1 MAGLYNYFT
10 FSDGSIFTPDL
21 ADLAYEAPIFDDQPQ
36 YKGHRARIL
45 DSELSNTSGQIKDR
59 VSVVTNN
66 LKCSVGSGL
75 VVTYTSGSVRL
86 PSGALYAIA
95 AGSITVTNNV
105 TGYYVWVNSAGTIEQ
120 GQTPPVI
127 RVLLAQYTTV
137 SGSITALADIRGGA
151 GYPDIRPVTAS
162 IRSFGGNNATDLTA
176 TSLDAVY
183 GDGEYYFRNF
193 TVPAGVSI
201 TVDKLAKFHCSGNVN
216 IAGTIN
222 IAAWVLGGGGTAYK
236 LNPGVLTSTGTVTSG
251 AGSGGAVS
259 VTATLG
265 GSLVGGE
272 AGSGFG
278 GGSGE
283 AAKSVYNHLV
293 SPVGSGGGAGYIT
306 NNDTTPRQVNNN
318 YGGNGGGCL
327 WIEAAG
333 SITVTG
339 TINVNGSAGA
349 AALDSTGV
357 IFGGCGGG
365 SGGLVLLRSLT
376 SITLGSAGVINA
388 NGGAG
393 GTGISTLASGGGT
406 ITAEPGS
413 GGGGGRV
420 LFFAPSITKS
430 GTVNVNGGAVGGWQ
444 VNATARTNL
453 ALGGCGGSYGGEGG
467 NQLPY
472 EAGDAGVYQEKT
484 FVPIG

>member
-1 MAGLYNYFT
+1 MAGIYDYFT

-59 VSVVTNN
+59 VSIVTNN
-66 LKCSVGSGL
+66 LKCSIGSGL
-75 VVTYTSGSVRL
+75 VVTYTAGSVRL
-86 PSGALYAIA
+86 PSGSLLAIA

-105 TGYYVWVNSAGTIEQ
+105 TGYYVWVNSVGTIEQ

-137 SGSITALADIRGGA
+137 SGTITALADLRGGA

-162 IRSFGGNNATDLTA
+162 IRSFGGNNTTDETA
-176 TSLDAVY
+176 TNGSVY
-183 GDGEYYFRNF
+183 ADGEYYFRNF
-193 TVPAGVSI
+193 TVPSGVAI
-201 TVDKLAKFHCSGNVN
+201 TVDKLAKFHCSGNVT
-216 IAGTIN
+216 IAGSITVN
-222 IAAWVLGGGGTAYK
+222 PWVIGGGGTAYK
-236 LNPGVLTSTGTVTSG
+236 LNSS
-251 AGSGGAVS
+251 SN
-259 VTATLG
+259 G

-283 AAKSVYNHLV
+283 ASKEVYNHLV

-306 NNDTTPRQVNNN
+306 NNNASVQQVSNKF
-318 YGGNGGGCL
+318 GGNGGGCV

-333 SITVTG
+333 PITVSG
-339 TINVNGSAGA
+339 TINANGSAGQDA
-349 AALDSTGV
+349 AIDANTV

-376 SITLGSAGVINA
+376 SITLTSVGVINA

-393 GTGISTLASGGGT
+393 GSGIATNVSTAPTTESVR
-406 ITAEPGS
+406 TAEPGS

-420 LFFAPSITKS
+420 LFYSPSNS
-430 GTVNVNGGAVGGWQ
+430 NAGTINVAGGAVGGW
-444 VNATARTNL
+444 VLNATAFTNRTI
-453 ALGGCGGSYGGEGG
+453 GGCGGSYGGLGG
-467 NQLPY
+467 NQSPFA
-472 EAGDAGVYQEKT
+472 AGASGVVSLKS

>member
-1 MAGLYNYFT
+1 MAGLYDYFT

-59 VSVVTNN
+59 VAIVTNN
-66 LKCSVGSGL
+66 LKCSIGSGL
-75 VVTYTSGSVRL
+75 VVTYTAGSVRL
-86 PSGALYAIA
+86 PAGGLLAIA

-105 TGYYVWVNSAGTIEQ
+105 TGYYVWVNSTGTIEQ

-137 SGSITALADIRGGA
+137 SGSITSLTDLRGGA
-151 GYPDIRPVTAS
+151 GYPDIRPVTTS
-162 IRSFGGNNATDLTA
+162 IRSFGGSNTTDETA
-176 TSLDAVY
+176 VNGASYA
-183 GDGEYYFRNF
+183 DGEYYFRNF
-193 TVPAGVSI
+193 TVPSGVAI
-201 TVDKLAKFHCSGNVN
+201 TVDKLAKFHCSGNVT
-216 IAGTIN
+216 IAGTITV
-222 IAAWVLGGGGTAYK
+222 AAWVTGGGGTTYK
-236 LNPGVLTSTGTVTSG
+236 LNSS
-251 AGSGGAVS
+251 AN
-259 VTATLG
+259 G

-272 AGSGFG
+272 PGAGFG

-283 AAKSVYNHLV
+283 QPKGIYNHLV

-306 NNDTTPRQVNNN
+306 NNNASVQQVNNLFA
-318 YGGNGGGCL
+318 GNGGGCV

-333 SITVTG
+333 SILVTG
-339 TINVNGSAGA
+339 TINANGSDGNN
-349 AALDSTGV
+349 ALIDANTV

-393 GTGISTLASGGGT
+393 GSGVATGASGSGT

-420 LFFAPSITKS
+420 LFFAPTITKT
-430 GTVNVNGGAVGGWQ
+430 GTVNVAGGAVGGWQ
-444 VNATARTNL
+444 QNTTSYTNRTI
-453 ALGGCGGSYGGEGG
+453 GGVGGSYGGLGG
-467 NQLPY
+467 AQAGGVQY
-472 EAGDAGVYQEKT
+472 EAGKVGIYQEKT

>member
-1 MAGLYNYFT
+1 MAGLYDYFT
-10 FSDGSIFTPDL
+10 FSDGYIFTPDI
-21 ADLAYEAPIFDDQPQ
+21 ADLDYEAPIFDDQPQ

-45 DSELSNTSGQIKDR
+45 DSELSNVSGQIKDK
-59 VSVVTNN
+59 VNIATNN
-66 LKCSVGSGL
+66 LKCSIGSGL
-75 VVTYTSGSVRL
+75 VVTYASGSVRL
-86 PSGALYAIA
+86 PSGSLLAIA

-105 TGYYVWVNSAGTIEQ
+105 TGYYVWVNSAGAIEQ

-137 SGSITALADIRGGA
+137 SGSITALADLRGGA

-162 IRSFGGNNATDLTA
+162 IRSFGGNNITDLTA
-176 TSLDAVY
+176 TSTDPIY
-183 GDGEYYFRNF
+183 GDGEYYFRDF

-201 TVDKLAKFHCSGNVN
+201 TIDKLAKFHCSGNVN

-222 IAAWVLGGGGTAYK
+222 VPAWVLGGGGTAYK
-236 LNPGVLTSTGTVTSG
+236 LNPSILNAAGTVTASG
-251 AGSGGAVS
+251 LAVTT
-259 VTATLG
+259 TATLA
-265 GSLVGGE
+265 GSLMGGE

-283 AAKSVYNHLV
+283 ASKSAYNHLV

-306 NNDTTPRQVNNN
+306 NNSNSPQQVTNKFA
-318 YGGNGGGCL
+318 GLGGGCL

-339 TINVNGSAGA
+339 TINVNGSDGQAGA
-349 AALDSTGV
+349 VDANTV
-357 IFGGCGGG
+357 VFGGCGGG

-376 SITLGSAGVINA
+376 SISLTGVINA

-393 GTGISTLASGGGT
+393 GSGVSTGASGTGT

-420 LFFAPSITKS
+420 LFYSPSNNNA
-430 GTVNVNGGAVGGWQ
+430 GTINVLGGAVGSWQ
-444 VNATARTNL
+444 QNTNVYTNL
-453 ALGGCGGSYGGEGG
+453 TLGGCGGSYGGEGG
-467 NQLPY
+467 NQSPY
-472 EAGDAGVYQEKT
+472 AAGANGVAALKS